1 MTDFVQH
8 LKQHR
13 IWTPQPS
20 RPSLSQRRI
29 WRRTGFFALVFGLV
43 LATGFWLAR
52 TPPAHAQDGAAPSGN
67 PVLSLAVA
75 PGAPNVVLAG
85 TLNSPQPANIYR
97 STDGGATWTVAGSGL
112 RENVSITTISFDVRD
127 AKLAYAGDGGSGFFF
142 RSTDGGVTWNELPQ
156 VKALLSENSAVGEI
170 YVEIRDGKSVI
181 YLGTRFDGVFVSDD
195 AGETWRQLV
204 AGLQGEARR
213 IRELLF
219 FQGDLYAGTH
229 DGIYRVAGGAGEW
242 APVTGLPNAGI
253 VYSLALQGD
262 RLLAGTVD
270 TIFGSSDGDNWA
282 ALPNA
287 PQTVV
292 YDLVDTGRVLLAA
305 TETGLF
311 VGEEDSWQP
320 AQIDGVA
327 ATAPVYA
334 LANTLRAP
342 RTVYAGIDGNWVVRT
357 DDEGVSFSSVAA
369 LAALDVKAALATA
382 TPTPT
387 PTATATNTAT
397 PTNTPTET
405 PTRTPTA
412 TPTETPTVTPTFTPT
427 PSPVPTTTRTPTPTY
442 TPSPVPTGVTE
453 PVAPSG
459 AVTLGLDLP
468 ALPGVVVSVATAT
481 PAVTAT
487 PVEGPGGA
495 GKAAIRDLT
504 LDVITV
510 TIDLTGTVDA
520 GNVDPSPPDP
530 AIASA
535 AAATPATDTSPA
547 ATPAI
552 PKEGGKLVPAGEEAA
567 AVAPAIPTALPTAT
581 ASPTPAIVA
590 VAGGRSTTESAAA
603 TPTAQPGSNL
613 LAALNERMPVILFS
627 LAGVMAL
634 VVIAAGISIVRGPR
648 DI

>member
-1 MTDFVQH
+1 V
-8 LKQHR
+8 LGLLLVAG
-13 IWTPQPS
+13 IW
-20 RPSLSQRRI
+20 LV
-29 WRRTGFFALVFGLV
+29 RTAPAL
-43 LATGFWLAR
+43 
-52 TPPAHAQDGAAPSGN
+52 AQDGAAPSGN

-75 PGAPNVVLAG
+75 PGAPNVILAG

-97 STDGGATWTVAGSGL
+97 STDGGASWTVAGSGL

-170 YVEIRDGKSVI
+170 YVETRDGKSVI

-242 APVTGLPNAGI
+242 VPVAGLPNAGI

-270 TIFGSSDGDNWA
+270 TIFASSDGDSWA

-287 PQTVV
+287 PQTVI

-311 VGEEDSWQP
+311 VGAEDRWQP

-357 DDEGVSFSSVAA
+357 DDEGVNFASVAA
-369 LAALDVKAALATA
+369 LEALDVKAALA
-382 TPTPT
+382 
-387 PTATATNTAT
+387 TAT

-427 PSPVPTTTRTPTPTY
+427 PSPVPTNTRTPTPTY
-442 TPSPVPTGVTE
+442 TPSPVPTGVAE

-468 ALPGVVVSVATAT
+468 ALPGVVVSAATAT

-487 PVEGPGGA
+487 SVDGPGGA
-495 GKAAIRDLT
+495 GKAAIRELT
-504 LDVITV
+504 LDIITV

-520 GNVDPSPPDP
+520 GKVDPSSPDP
-530 AIASA
+530 AVESA
-535 AAATPATDTSPA
+535 VAATLPAN
-547 ATPAI
+547 TPAI
-552 PKEGGKLVPAGEEAA
+552 AKEGGKLVPAGEEAA
-567 AVAPAIPTALPTAT
+567 AAALAIPTALPTAT
-581 ASPTPAIVA
+581 PSVTPAIVA

-603 TPTAQPGSNL
+603 TPTAQPGSDL

-634 VVIAAGISIVRGPR
+634 VVIAAGIAIVRGPR